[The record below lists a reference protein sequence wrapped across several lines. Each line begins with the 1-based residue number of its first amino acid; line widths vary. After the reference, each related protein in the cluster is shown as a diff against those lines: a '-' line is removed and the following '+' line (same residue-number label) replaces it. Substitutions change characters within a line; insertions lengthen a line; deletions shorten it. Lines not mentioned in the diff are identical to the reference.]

1 MPEFK
6 RSQAKYVKKPYK
18 ISAWSEYE
26 KFLRQRGS
34 LTIWISDD
42 AIDAWNSEKSWKLGA
57 PEKYSDLAI
66 ETALTVR
73 TIYNLRWRQTCGF
86 IQS

>member
-18 ISAWSEYE
+18 ISNWSEYE
-26 KFLRQRGS
+26 KSLRQRGS

-42 AIDAWNSEKSWKLGA
+42 AIDAWNSDESGKLDAAEKH
-57 PEKYSDLAI
+57 SDLTI
-66 ETALTVR
+66 EAALTV
-73 TIYNLRWRQTCGF
+73 
-86 IQS
+86 

>member
-26 KFLRQRGS
+26 KSLRQRGS

-42 AIDAWNSEKSWKLGA
+42 ADLSEF
-57 PEKYSDLAI
+57 
-66 ETALTVR
+66 ALEFKV
-73 TIYNLRWRQTCGF
+73 
-86 IQS
+86 